1 MFGTQK
7 QKKKVRGDKATGR
20 DRGGGGGTMCKIHAK
35 NWARKRRGSDS
46 DLAGWSRRGGE
57 GG

>member
-20 DRGGGGGTMCKIHAK
+20 DRGGGGGRNNVQDPRQELGEEA
-35 NWARKRRGSDS
+35 ARKRF
-46 DLAGWSRRGGE
+46 
-57 GG
+57 

>member
-20 DRGGGGGTMCKIHAK
+20 DRGGRGRNNVQDPRQKLDEEA
-35 NWARKRRGSDS
+35 ARKRF
-46 DLAGWSRRGGE
+46 
-57 GG
+57 